1 MEIAKQIFKLVFVS
15 ILLLFTLLVLRQ
27 PHKAFYEAED
37 EYIYSTGSA
46 PAEVRAE
53 ILGQLKQF
61 QAGYTRR
68 DLDQVE
74 TFIQEVFSQEN
85 LLVLGT
91 MPDEIFHGQEE
102 VSDLIYS
109 DWNAW
114 GDVTFLM
121 DNANISSNGDTAWI
135 ATIGYV
141 RFDLPRFLVLPLRL
155 SGVMVNESSEW
166 KFQFLQFQ
174 FDLSLFFLFF
184 TTILI
189 SIWWIVSLA
198 GLILTIIRRLGMSRN
213 INAAS
218 HPGDSK

>member
-1 MEIAKQIFKLVFVS
+1 MEIVNQIFKLVFVS

-198 GLILTIIRRLGMSRN
+198 GLILTIIRRLGMSMN
-213 INAAS
+213 HNAAS